1 MRISDWSSDVCSS
14 DLEGEAAHRA
24 DRAGA
29 DRGAVVVRS
38 LVIGHVREAEA
49 DGDGIVW
56 RRAGQGGLGILR
68 GGGLRGED
76 GDRTDGRPEKQM
88 ADQATA
94 PCTRTSCSN
103 AAAGHW
109 PHAAIV
115 PTTDTAPSSQT
126 K

>member
-56 RRAGQGGLGILR
+56 RRAGQGGIGILR

-76 GDRTDGRPEKQM
+76 GDRPDGGDEKKM
-88 ADQATA
+88 ADPANT
-94 PCTRTSCSN
+94 PCHRSTCS
-103 AAAGHW
+103 AKQG
-109 PHAAIV
+109 V
-115 PTTDTAPSSQT
+115 
-126 K
+126 

>member
-56 RRAGQGGLGILR
+56 RRAGQGGIGILR

-76 GDRTDGRPEKQM
+76 GDRTYGGHEKKM
-88 ADQATA
+88 ADQANA
-94 PCTRTSCSN
+94 PCKDRKSTRLN
-103 AAAGHW
+103 
-109 PHAAIV
+109 
-115 PTTDTAPSSQT
+115 SSH
-126 K
+126 